1 MGKYRTY
8 FSKNNTLVRNSYVN
22 TARNPIAELYYGFD
36 QNQTRTYSRYIFDMD
51 LTDIYNLYTGKTFT
65 SLNNTTHK
73 LKMKN
78 CSSFDE
84 LFGET
89 VGSFKTR
96 GNSFD
101 LILFKI
107 SGETWDQGIGY
118 DYADYKTETLIRDP
132 FVYTETPSN
141 WYYNKTNSSWNNPGV
156 YSTPNIIATQH
167 FDLGNEDLEIDITS
181 EINNRL
187 QNKIFSGVS
196 YGIAFTT
203 NLENIPYSATTF
215 DASLQYVGFFSKY
228 TQTFYQP
235 YLETNYDDLIQD
247 DRNFFYKGKMN
258 NLFLYVNQNGTPKNL
273 DNLPLC
279 RIYNE
284 SGNIFSAI
292 TGSQKTV
299 GVYYVSLYVPETYP
313 YDSVL
318 FNDVWTNLSI
328 NGIRKV
334 DASLEFEVKCDE
346 YYSIGTGEFLPK
358 EYGLSFSG
366 LKRDEVIRKGERRKV
381 VVSVREP
388 YVYEVPVLTDFVQ
401 YKIYVKEGPLNE
413 ILVQDWTDVNR
424 SANMNYFLL
433 DSTWLLP
440 NKYYLDIRVSSNQE
454 IREYKEITQF
464 FVRQEL

>member
-36 QNQTRTYSRYIFDMD
+36 QNQSRTFSRYIFDID
-51 LTDIYNLYTGKTFT
+51 LTNIYNLYTGKTIST
-65 SLNNTTHK
+65 LNGTTHT
-73 LKMKN
+73 LNLKN

-84 LFGET
+84 LFGEA
-89 VGSFKTR
+89 VGTKTR

-118 DYADYKTETLIRDP
+118 DYADYKTETLIREP
-132 FVYTETPSN
+132 FTYTETPSN
-141 WYYNKTNSSWNNPGV
+141 WYYNKTNSSWNSPGV
-156 YSTPNIIATQH
+156 YSTPNIVATQH
-167 FDLGNEDLEIDITS
+167 FDLGNEDLKLDIS
-181 EINNRL
+181 NEINNRL
-187 QNKIFSGVS
+187 QNRIFSGVS
-196 YGIAFTT
+196 YGLAFTT
-203 NLENIPYSATTF
+203 SLENIPYSATTF

-273 DNLPLC
+273 DTLPIC
-279 RIYNE
+279 RVYNE
-284 SGNIFSAI
+284 SGNIFSSI
-292 TGSQKTV
+292 TATQKTI
-299 GVYYVSLYVPETYP
+299 GAYYVSLYIPETYP

-318 FNDVWTNLSI
+318 FNDVWSNLSI
-328 NGIRKV
+328 NGIGKPN
-334 DASLEFEVKCDE
+334 ASLEFEVKCDE
-346 YYSIGTGEFLPK
+346 YYSIGTAEYLPK
-358 EYGLSFSG
+358 EYGLSFNG
-366 LKRDEVIRKGERRKV
+366 LKRDEVVRKGERRKV

-388 YVYEVPVLTDFVQ
+388 YVYEVPVLTEFVQ

-413 ILVQDWTDVNR
+413 ILIQDWTDVNR
-424 SANMNYFLL
+424 SANMNYFVL
-433 DSTWLLP
+433 DSSWLLP

>member
-22 TARNPIAELYYGFD
+22 TARNPIVELYYGFD

-51 LTDIYNLYTGKTFT
+51 LTNINNLYTGKTFT

-84 LFGET
+84 LFGEA
-89 VGSFKTR
+89 VGSYKTR

-118 DYADYKTETLIRDP
+118 DYADYKTESLIRDP

-141 WYYNKTNSSWNNPGV
+141 WFYNKTNSAWNNPGV
-156 YSTPNIIATQH
+156 YTTPEIIATQH
-167 FDLGNEDLEIDITS
+167 FDLGNEDLEIDIST
-181 EINNRL
+181 EINNRI
-187 QNKIFSGVS
+187 QNNIFSGVS
-196 YGIAFTT
+196 YGIAFTIP
-203 NLENIPYSATTF
+203 LENIPYSATTF

-235 YLETNYDDLIQD
+235 YLETVYDNLIQD
-247 DRNFFYKGKMN
+247 DRNFFYKGKLN
-258 NLFLYVNQNGTPKNL
+258 NLFLYVNKGGIPINLDSLPTCTINDMNGTL
-273 DNLPLC
+273 
-279 RIYNE
+279 Y
-284 SGNIFSAI
+284 SSFTA
-292 TGSQKTV
+292 TQKTV
-299 GVYYVSLYVPETYP
+299 GVYYVSFVIPDSYP

-318 FNDVWTNLSI
+318 FNDVWSNLYI
-328 NGIRKV
+328 NGIQKPNATL
-334 DASLEFEVKCDE
+334 DFEVKCDE
-346 YYSIGTGEFLPK
+346 YFSIGSNEFLPK

-366 LKRDEVIRKGERRKV
+366 LKRDEVVSTGEKRKV

-401 YKIYVKEGPLNE
+401 YRIYVKEGPLNE
-413 ILVQDWTDVNR
+413 IIIQDWYDLNR
-424 SANMNYFLL
+424 TTNMNYFML
-433 DSTWLLP
+433 DTSWLLP